1 MHSEQLHFSAGRFL
15 GDKQAKKLKT
25 PAILS
30 NQSHGF
36 LIHRNLLLLASC
48 VIINRGIGNK

>member
-15 GDKQAKKLKT
+15 GDKQAKKLKN